1 MPLAP
6 SVPLTSTRNGLA
18 DVPAPDT
25 PLNETGV
32 NAVYTPMLEVALQNP
47 DFRRNLDKIPMGRTA
62 EPEEI
67 AAAVVYLASEQAE
80 WASGAVL
87 DLNGASYL
95 R

>member
-1 MPLAP
+1 
-6 SVPLTSTRNGLA
+6 
-18 DVPAPDT
+18 
-25 PLNETGV
+25 
-32 NAVYTPMLEVALQNP
+32 VA
-47 DFRRNLDKIPMGRTA
+47 TT
-62 EPEEI
+62 EEI